1 MTKATHRRF
10 WQAMGERF
18 GKRWLE
24 EYGPEPT
31 LAWMRMLDRYTPL
44 EVKAALE
51 AMAARGW
58 QHPPTQPQFGSLLVD
73 AAKKGAGDTQDY
85 ARGYWRTEIVSAVM
99 REGNRLGKWRL
110 DWAGFEQVV
119 IQRRHTL
126 GADMLALLNEVDELE
141 KATEQRTHGMHDL
154 VARRATEIAANYRE
168 RPVLEV
174 V

>member
-1 MTKATHRRF
+1 MTQATHRRF

-31 LAWMRMLDRYTPL
+31 LAWMHMLDRYKPL
-44 EVKAALE
+44 EVKAGLE

-58 QHPPTQPQFGSLLVD
+58 QHPPTQPQFEAVLVD
-73 AAKKGAGDTQDY
+73 AAKKGAGDAQDY
-85 ARGYWRTEIVSAVM
+85 ARGFWRTEIVQTVLS
-99 REGNRLGKWRL
+99 EGNRLGKWRL
-110 DWAGFEQVV
+110 DWNGFEQLV
-119 IQRRHTL
+119 IERRHTL
-126 GADMLALLNEVDELE
+126 GDRMLGLLNEVDGLE
-141 KATEQRTHGMHDL
+141 KTTGQRTPGMHTL
-154 VARRATEIAANYRE
+154 VARRATEIAAAYRA